1 MTYQGDTGDTPGPE
15 AVPRK
20 QIYRDLPLLQLAVL
34 VLLLDQFS
42 KFLVREF
49 LAFRDA
55 FPAEGFFRITH
66 THNTG
71 SAFGIFQD
79 QNAPLILVS
88 IIGMAVLAFIYQSQ
102 HSPTK
107 LLRLSLGLQMGGAAG
122 NLLDRLCLLQGDCE
136 GSLLDRFQQGY
147 VTDFIDVGTWPI
159 FNLADSA
166 IVTGLVLLGWLF
178 LRPGGVKG
186 PPTVTGALEQM
197 PGAGRGGNYASCPL
211 CGGDMLAAGRGWH
224 CATCGA
230 KEWVDAGH
238 SLSEPPAAA
247 EQIAA
252 PRGLGPIPIVP
263 AEAAQTSTAFPAEAA
278 SSSELASGLNP
289 VMDDA
294 PRDPEGASSPYFR
307 RELGDAPGDEP
318 GASGAIKPP

>member
-1 MTYQGDTGDTPGPE
+1 MTYQGDTGDRPGPE
-15 AVPRK
+15 AVPQKR
-20 QIYRDLPLLQLAVL
+20 IYRDLPLLQLAAL

-88 IIGMAVLAFIYQSQ
+88 IIGIAVLAFIYQSQ
-102 HSPTK
+102 RNPTK
-107 LLRLSLGLQMGGAAG
+107 LLRLSLGLQLGGAAG

-136 GSLLDRFQQGY
+136 GSLLDRVQQGY

-159 FNLADSA
+159 FNLADSS
-166 IVTGLVLLGWLF
+166 IVMGLVLLGWLF

-186 PPTVTGALEQM
+186 SPTGTGALEPV

-211 CGGDMLAAGRGWH
+211 CDGDMLTAGRGWH

-252 PRGLGPIPIVP
+252 ARGLGPIPIVP
-263 AEAAQTSTAFPAEAA
+263 AEAVQNSTALPAEAA
-278 SSSELASGLNP
+278 PSGDVATGLAPG
-289 VMDDA
+289 MDDA
-294 PRDPEGASSPYFR
+294 HWDSKRASSPYFR
-307 RELGDAPGDEP
+307 DELGDALGDEP
-318 GASGAIKPP
+318 SDSGTSEPL